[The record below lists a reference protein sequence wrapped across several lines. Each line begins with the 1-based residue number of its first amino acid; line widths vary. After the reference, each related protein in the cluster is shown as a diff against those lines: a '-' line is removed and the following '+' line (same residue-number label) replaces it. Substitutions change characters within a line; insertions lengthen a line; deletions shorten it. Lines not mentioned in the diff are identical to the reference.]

1 MNHQIEPVQAKQ
13 KMTTYQ
19 MTQIGLMTAVTCI
32 LGPLSIQL
40 PGGIPLS
47 LTNLV
52 IYLTV
57 FLLGWKKGT
66 ISYVLYML
74 LGMIGLP
81 VFSGF
86 SGGVGKVAGPTG
98 GYIIGFIFLALIS
111 GYFVEK
117 FPGKR
122 GIYVVGMI
130 LGCIVD
136 YILGTAW
143 FIAQTHMAIGAALAA
158 CVFPFLIG
166 DGLKIVLAAIVG
178 PSIRKSWLKSGGAKH
193 VL

>member
-1 MNHQIEPVQAKQ
+1 MKHQIEPVQAKQ

-81 VFSGF
+81 IFSGF
-86 SGGVGKVAGPTG
+86 SGGLGKVAGPTG
-98 GYIIGFIFLALIS
+98 GYIIGFIFLAIIS

-122 GIYVVGMI
+122 GMHI
-130 LGCIVD
+130 LGMVLGCVVD
-136 YILGTAW
+136 YILGTIW
-143 FIAQTHMAIGAALAA
+143 FMAQTQMALGAALTA

-166 DGLKIVLAAIVG
+166 DGLKIILASVVG
-178 PSIRKSWLKSGGAKH
+178 PIIRKSWLKAGGAKR